1 MSTSI
6 AVVLALCAQIPAA
19 QIPAAQEPALP
30 WRGHTHGLDEAVVGE
45 LLLEELRCAACHA
58 ELGDVAP
65 PGPHLGDVGWR
76 VSPAHLERLLVAPSE
91 AQPGTKMPAL
101 LAHLTPEDR
110 VSAAR
115 ALTHFLAAGAE
126 RPFVAQQLGAADV
139 EAGRGLFHTIGCVAC
154 HGPLGPASL
163 GVVEDGAPKEL
174 DDEELEDDAEAEER
188 TPAEPLTLPVGL
200 VPLGH
205 VPDKYSRDSLA
216 EFLFLP
222 LHVRPAG
229 RMPDMLLSRAEA
241 RSIAAFVLS
250 AASGAE
256 SSPATTVPF
265 VPVPELVSRGRVL
278 FDELRCAACHDYPD
292 TTRPAPGGAA
302 TTLDAQRGCL
312 AGSDVQSTHTPRYTL
327 DDAAR
332 SALRAAVN
340 ARAARGSASPPPATD
355 TESIARTL
363 TGFNCFACHTRG
375 DTGGISRAL
384 NPYFHTTQ
392 PDLGEEA
399 RIPPQLTHVGA
410 KLQGDWL
417 HEVLFDGARVR
428 PYMSTRMPQ
437 FGEANL
443 AHLPDALARE
453 DQPAFEPYTM
463 PIPEGEAANAA
474 RHGGRD
480 LLGVTGLGCVTCHD
494 FNGTPSPG
502 FRGLDLITTPERL
515 QPAWFVEFVTR
526 PQSLRPGI
534 VMPESWPG
542 GEAVHKGILGGD
554 TDLQLQ
560 GIWYFLSQGRTADD
574 PPGIHPEPTFLEV
587 QGAARVYRGRSDIAG
602 FRGIAVGFE
611 SGLSYAFNAET
622 GSLTGLWRGDF
633 VSVRWDGQGA
643 GEFRP
648 REDAVRLAQ
657 DVGIVALP
665 TADAPWPLRVART
678 KERPVNPEP
687 LYPRNVG
694 YRFRGYSLDQDSIP
708 TLSYS
713 SGDVSIDDRSVVV
726 EETGRALLRR
736 TLRFDSPRPTTL
748 HMRILS
754 GELEARDTHT
764 FATSR
769 LAVTLPEGLQSLHR
783 AGAPPEV
790 PPDLVLVLQLPAGVS
805 LTTIDYDLLR

>member
-1 MSTSI
+1 VSTSL
-6 AVVLALCAQIPAA
+6 AAALALNALLL
-19 QIPAAQEPALP
+19 AAQEPALP
-30 WRGHTHGLDEAVVGE
+30 WRGHTHGLDEAKVGE
-45 LLLEELRCAACHA
+45 LLLEELRCAACHV
-58 ELGDVAP
+58 ELGEVVP
-65 PGPHLGDVGWR
+65 PGPDLGTVGWR
-76 VSPAHLERLLVAPSE
+76 VSPAHLERFLVAPAE

-101 LAHLTPEDR
+101 LADLAPKER
-110 VSAAR
+110 VSAAQ
-115 ALTHFLAAGAE
+115 ALTHYLAAGVEQPFAE
-126 RPFVAQQLGAADV
+126 QQVDAADA

-154 HGPLGPASL
+154 HGPLGPGST
-163 GVVEDGAPKEL
+163 GAGEE
-174 DDEELEDDAEAEER
+174 EELEHEEAEDGEPLEDADER
-188 TPAEPLTLPVGL
+188 AVSEPPLELTLPAGL
-200 VPLGH
+200 VPLAH
-205 VPDKYSRDSLA
+205 VPDKYSHASLA

-250 AASGAE
+250 PASEVA
-256 SSPATTVPF
+256 SSTTLAVPF
-265 VPVPELVSRGRVL
+265 VPVPELVTRGRAL
-278 FDELRCAACHDYPD
+278 FDELRCAACHTYPD
-292 TTRPAPGGAA
+292 TTRPVPTRAA

-312 AGSDVQSTHTPRYTL
+312 ADSGGPSTNAPRFAL

-332 SALRAAVN
+332 SALRTAVN
-340 ARAARGSASPPPATD
+340 SRTARIATSPTPASDNET
-355 TESIARTL
+355 IASTL
-363 TGFNCFACHTRG
+363 TEFNCLACHVRG
-375 DTGGISRAL
+375 ETGAISRAL
-384 NPYFHTTQ
+384 NAYFRTTQ

-428 PYMSTRMPQ
+428 PYMLTRMPQ

-443 AHLPDALARE
+443 AHLADALARE
-453 DQPAFEPYTM
+453 DGPAFAPYEM

-515 QPAWFVEFVTR
+515 QPAWFVQFVTR

-554 TDLQLQ
+554 TDQQLQ

-574 PPGIHPEPTFLEV
+574 PPGIRPAPTFLAVE
-587 QGAARVYRGRSDIAG
+587 GPARVYRGRSDIAG
-602 FRGIAVGFE
+602 FRGIAVGFQG
-611 SGLSYAFNAET
+611 GLSYAFNAET
-622 GSLTGLWRGDF
+622 GSLAGLWRGDF

-665 TADAPWPLRVART
+665 TPDAPWPLRQART
-678 KERPVNPEP
+678 KENPVNPEP

-694 YRFRGYSLDQDSIP
+694 YRFRGYNLDADSIP

-713 SGDVSIDDRSVVV
+713 CGDVAIDERSVVAS
-726 EETGRALLRR
+726 EDGREVLRR
-736 TLRFDSPRPTTL
+736 TLRFEASQPTTL
-748 HMRILS
+748 HMRVLS
-754 GELEARDTHT
+754 GDFEARGTDS
-764 FATSR
+764 FATPR
-769 LAVTLPEGLQSLHR
+769 LAVKLPDGAQVLHR

-790 PPDLVLVLQLPAGVS
+790 PPDLVLVLELPVGVS
-805 LTTIDYDLLR
+805 LSTIDYDLLR